1 MSKQETY
8 QATLRSLDEWEPFV
22 LRESGLPGPRGNLEL
37 VQALAEEGSEAQFRR
52 WIALDPAAA
61 PVNSP
66 QVVLVMGGVVGL
78 GRLLAEGHGDVL
90 ETLRAYAADPRWR
103 VREAVA
109 MALQRWG
116 DRAMDDLLVAMEDWS
131 RGNRLEQRAA
141 VAGLCEPRLLR
152 EERHAAA
159 VLQVLEHVT
168 GTLVS
173 DPDRRSDD
181 FRVLRQALGYCWSVA
196 VVALPEEGK
205 GMMETWLASEDPDVR
220 WVMRENLRKNR
231 LRKMDPEWVDKRTA

>member
-1 MSKQETY
+1 MSKQESY
-8 QATLRSLDEWEPFV
+8 RATLRSLEDWEPFV

-37 VQALAEEGSEAQFRR
+37 VQALAEEGTEAQFRR
-52 WIALDPAAA
+52 WIAMDPSAA

-78 GRLLAEGHGDVL
+78 GRLLAEGRGDVL
-90 ETLRAYAADPRWR
+90 ETVRHCAADPRWR
-103 VREAVA
+103 VREAVC

-116 DRAMDDLLVAMEDWS
+116 ERSMDELLVAMADWS

-159 VLQVLEHVT
+159 VLRVLEHVT
-168 GTLVS
+168 ETLVS
-173 DPDRRSDD
+173 APDRRSDD

-196 VVALPEEGK
+196 VVAWPEEGK
-205 GMMETWLASEDPDVR
+205 EMVETWLASEDADVR
-220 WVMRENLRKNR
+220 WVMRENFKKNR